1 MKGHIEKRAKNSWSV
16 VVYLGNNK
24 YKWYTVHGTKTDANN
39 FLVEKLKELKD
50 GTFVNNDKMTL
61 EEYMNYWYET
71 FCIQELSPTT
81 YESYRR
87 NLDKYILKELGK
99 IKLKDL
105 SPLHLQTFYN
115 NCSKIGLSKKTI
127 TYLHRIIHSALNKA
141 IMWQLLTKNVANN
154 VKPPKPDKYKP
165 NILNAKQISKLIA
178 VIKLTYIY
186 IPVMI
191 AIATG
196 MRRGEI
202 LALTWE
208 NINFK
213 KKEINVVQAIY
224 PTKNGLVVLPPKT
237 DNSIRTIA
245 IPRRLVRIL
254 KKHKKKQL
262 KYKKILGNSYI
273 DSDYVC
279 VNNEGK
285 LISPSSLNHK
295 FKDILKE
302 NNLPSIRIHDLRHS
316 HASLLLCK
324 GASQKAISSRLGHS
338 TIQITMDLYTHL
350 YNSVNKQVANKVNSF
365 LKMNLFYYIS
375 KRLAKNEK
383 E

>member
-1 MKGHIEKRAKNSWSV
+1 MRGHIEKRAKDSWSV
-16 VVYLGNNK
+16 VVYLGNKK
-24 YKWYTVHGTKTDANN
+24 YKWYTVHGTKANADE
-39 FLVEKLKELKD
+39 FLVQKLKELQD

-61 EEYMNYWYET
+61 EEYMNYWYEI
-71 FCIQELSPTT
+71 FCMQELSPTT

-115 NCSKIGLSKKTI
+115 NCLKIGLSKKTI

-141 IMWQLLTKNVANN
+141 IMWQLLSKNVADN
-154 VKPPKPDKYKP
+154 VKPPRPDKYKP
-165 NILNAKQISKLIA
+165 SILNEKQIAKLIA

-186 IPVMI
+186 IPIMI

-202 LALTWE
+202 LALTWA

-213 KKEINVVQAIY
+213 KREIYVVQAIY

-245 IPRRLVRIL
+245 IPIRLVRIL
-254 KKHKKKQL
+254 KKHKRKQEKLKKL
-262 KYKKILGNSYI
+262 LGSAYI

-279 VNNEGK
+279 VNDEGK

-316 HASLLLCK
+316 HASLLLSK

-365 LKMNLFYYIS
+365 LKMNIFSYIS
-375 KRLAKNEK
+375 KRLAKN
-383 E
+383 

>member
-1 MKGHIEKRAKNSWSV
+1 MRGHIEKRAKDSWSV
-16 VVYLGNNK
+16 VVYLGNKK
-24 YKWYTVHGTKTDANN
+24 YKWYTVHGTKANADE
-39 FLVEKLKELKD
+39 FLVQKLKELQD

-61 EEYMNYWYET
+61 EEYMNYWYEI
-71 FCIQELSPTT
+71 FCMQELSPTT

-115 NCSKIGLSKKTI
+115 NCLKIGLSKKTI

-141 IMWQLLTKNVANN
+141 IMWQLLSKNVANN

-165 NILNAKQISKLIA
+165 SILNEKQIAKLIA

-186 IPVMI
+186 IPIMI

-202 LALTWE
+202 LALTWA
-208 NINFK
+208 NINLK
-213 KKEINVVQAIY
+213 KREIYVVQAIY

-245 IPRRLVRIL
+245 IPIRLVRIL
-254 KKHKKKQL
+254 KKHKRKQEKLKKL
-262 KYKKILGNSYI
+262 LGSAYI

-279 VNNEGK
+279 VNDEGK

-316 HASLLLCK
+316 HASLLLSK

-365 LKMNLFYYIS
+365 LKMNIFSYIS
-375 KRLAKNEK
+375 KRLAKN
-383 E
+383 

>member
-1 MKGHIEKRAKNSWSV
+1 MRGHIEKRAKDSWSV
-16 VVYLGNNK
+16 VVYLGNKK
-24 YKWYTVHGTKTDANN
+24 YKWYTVHGTKANADE
-39 FLVEKLKELKD
+39 FLVQKLKELQD

-61 EEYMNYWYET
+61 EEYMNYWYEI
-71 FCIQELSPTT
+71 FCMQELSPTT

-115 NCSKIGLSKKTI
+115 NCLKIGLSKKTI

-141 IMWQLLTKNVANN
+141 IMWQLLSKNVADN

-165 NILNAKQISKLIA
+165 SILNEKQIAKLIA

-186 IPVMI
+186 IPIII

-202 LALTWE
+202 LALTWS

-213 KKEINVVQAIY
+213 KREIYVVQAIY

-237 DNSIRTIA
+237 DNSVRTIA
-245 IPRRLVRIL
+245 IPIRLVRIL
-254 KKHKKKQL
+254 KKHKRKQEKLKKL
-262 KYKKILGNSYI
+262 LGNAYI
-273 DSDYVC
+273 ESDYVC
-279 VNNEGK
+279 VNDEGK

-316 HASLLLCK
+316 HASLLLSK

-350 YNSVNKQVANKVNSF
+350 YNSVNKQVANKVNGF
-365 LKMNLFYYIS
+365 LKMNVFSYIS
-375 KRLAKNEK
+375 KRLAKN
-383 E
+383 

>member
-1 MKGHIEKRAKNSWSV
+1 MRGHIEKRAKDSWSV
-16 VVYLGNNK
+16 VVYLGNKK
-24 YKWYTVHGTKTDANN
+24 YKWYTVHGTKADAND

-50 GTFVNNDKMTL
+50 GTFVNNDKMTV

-105 SPLHLQTFYN
+105 LPLHLQTFYN
-115 NCSKIGLSKKTI
+115 NCLKIGLSKKTI

-141 IMWQLLTKNVANN
+141 VMWQLLSRNVSDN
-154 VKPPKPDKYKP
+154 VKPPKPDKY
-165 NILNAKQISKLIA
+165 NANVLNAKQISKLIA
-178 VIKLTYIY
+178 VVKLTYIY

-202 LALTWE
+202 LALTWT
-208 NINFK
+208 NIDLK
-213 KKEINVVQAIY
+213 KKEIYVKNAIY
-224 PTKNGLVVLPPKT
+224 PTENGLVVLPPKT
-237 DNSIRTIA
+237 DNSERTIA

-254 KKHKKKQL
+254 KKHRKRHKKL
-262 KYKKILGNSYI
+262 KKVLGNAYI

-279 VNNEGK
+279 VNDEGK

-295 FKDILKE
+295 FKDILEK
-302 NNLPSIRIHDLRHS
+302 NNLPSVRIHDLRHS
-316 HASLLLCK
+316 HASLLLYK
-324 GASQKAISSRLGHS
+324 GASQKAISARLGHS

-350 YNSVNKQVANKVNSF
+350 YNSVNRKVANKVNSF

-375 KRLAKNEK
+375 KRLAKNENA
-383 E
+383 

>member
-1 MKGHIEKRAKNSWSV
+1 MKGHIEKRAKDSWSV

-24 YKWYTVHGTKTDANN
+24 YKWYTVHGTKTEAND
-39 FLVEKLKELKD
+39 FLIEKLKELKD

-99 IKLKDL
+99 IKLNDL

-115 NCSKIGLSKKTI
+115 NCLKIGLSKKTI

-154 VKPPKPDKYKP
+154 VKPPKPDKYKA
-165 NILNAKQISKLIA
+165 NILNAKEISKLIA

-202 LALTWE
+202 LGLTWN
-208 NINFK
+208 NIDFRK
-213 KKEINVVQAIY
+213 REINVEQAIY

-237 DNSIRTIA
+237 DNSIRKIA

-254 KKHKKKQL
+254 KKHKKRQL
-262 KYKKILGNSYI
+262 KYKKTLGNSYI

-279 VNNEGK
+279 VNSEGK

-316 HASLLLCK
+316 HASLLLYK
-324 GASQKAISSRLGHS
+324 GASEKAISSRLGHS

-350 YNSVNKQVANKVNSF
+350 YNSVNRKVANKVNSF
-365 LKMNLFYYIS
+365 LKMNIFYYIS
-375 KRLAKNEK
+375 KRLAKIENK
-383 E
+383 